1 MQNTTE
7 KNGKIKNNLKVS
19 VKSHGMKLSKN
30 VIVNVAG
37 KDVLRFTVFWD
48 GSIVLHSGKEIMMSA
63 EKIESIEE
71 WVGSEGNNYKTI
83 HLKQN

>member
-7 KNGKIKNNLKVS
+7 KNGKNKSNLKVTG
-19 VKSHGMKLSKN
+19 KSYGMKLSKN
-30 VIVNVAG
+30 VRVDFEG
-37 KDVLRFTVFWD
+37 KEVLRFSVFWD
-48 GSIVLHSGKEIMMSA
+48 GSIVLHSGKEVMVSA

-71 WVGSEGNNYKTI
+71 WVGTEGNNYKTI